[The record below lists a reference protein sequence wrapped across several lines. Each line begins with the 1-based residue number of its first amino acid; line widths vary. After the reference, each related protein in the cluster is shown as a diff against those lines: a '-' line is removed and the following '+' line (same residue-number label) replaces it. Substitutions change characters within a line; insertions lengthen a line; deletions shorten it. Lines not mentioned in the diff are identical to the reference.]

1 MTRLVQL
8 LTEFDELRM
17 RQETARKQKRMEIVA
32 EIRRIMVEL
41 RISPR
46 ELGIG
51 NRPGS
56 GPARPAPLPKYRD
69 PVTGETWSGRGREP
83 AWIVGRD
90 RELFRIVA

>member
-1 MTRLVQL
+1 VTRIVQL

-17 RQETARKQKRMEIVA
+17 QQEAARRLKRKEIVA
-32 EIRRIMVEL
+32 EIQRIMVEL
-41 RISPR
+41 KISPR

-83 AWIVGRD
+83 AWIAGRD
-90 RELFRIVA
+90 RNLFRIGS